1 MSNEIIRTSLDE
13 KIAIAK
19 LLAKSGYFA
28 SRGDSDVAVAQLV
41 SIIIAGEEMGMRPFT
56 AVNSMHIISG
66 KPAPSAHAMASAIKA
81 SGKYD
86 YRIRTLTNELC
97 EIEFYERN
105 SEGRFEL
112 RGVSTFSS
120 ADARAAGT
128 KNMKEYPRNMLE
140 ARALSNGF
148 RWFCPDVFNGNVA
161 YLPEELGAVVD
172 GEGNVIEQPTPSR
185 QLAVSLSAPAPAPA
199 PAPEPTDVPAE
210 VGIWTSPTDAYQWA
224 VDIGA
229 SETVADARAAFSQ
242 LVQTQF
248 GGKLTAGN
256 KTAALAAFHA
266 DRMAKLSAASIELDA
281 VDEIPH

>member
-28 SRGDSDVAVAQLV
+28 SRGDSDVAIAQLV

-66 KPAPSAHAMASAIKA
+66 KPALSAHAMASAIKA

-140 ARALSNGF
+140 VRALTNGF

-185 QLAVSLSAPAPAPA
+185 QLAVSLSAPAPT

-210 VGIWTSPTDAYQWA
+210 VIYWTSPNDAYQWA

-229 SETVADARAAFSQ
+229 SETVADARAAFAQ

-248 GGKLTAGN
+248 GGKLTATN

-281 VDEIPH
+281 VEEMAH